1 MANNKKKSFLEYY
14 IESKKLN
21 KDIKNL
27 EKGIDRE
34 TKENKENNVNA
45 WDLLDTQTGARKVLP
60 GPSMTELQESQL
72 KKIMDP
78 DYKRPISHTIKDSV
92 ATVGPAAVS
101 AATKVVSKPLTKAIS
116 NSATKSTVNTIL
128 DKISK
133 GIGKI
138 ANYNMGA
145 KLGSDDVVEL
155 AKKADAASHKSL
167 AADAEVA
174 SKTVTKKAQDAMAD
188 HMLESIPEKEW
199 PGYMNKPYI
208 YDKDIEKLKDAA
220 KLAKYQKDYATG
232 DLTFALYDILK
243 DEFGDVKG
251 IVANA
256 DKTYDLESMADLFEL
271 AFQKPDKLRS
281 ILDDWSTME
290 KLSKEAPD
298 IQNLTD
304 LYKAHSDELWGN
316 ANKNLKKK
324 LNIEEVESFSDFMT
338 QLARDQKYFKEHGEF
353 PQVNPF
359 ALIHKDI
366 AEESI
371 KKGRTLSNKEKARVQ
386 NALLKAAKKRYK
398 GHSLF
403 EKIMNP
409 KDPIYKSLVEKS
421 DEILDANA
429 GLIEYMHKGDS
440 FEEAIRNSLLDYVF
454 DKADDN
460 YRAALYEISKGT
472 EYPDFDRLLKE
483 HPFRN
488 PDGSIKSEADII
500 KSISN
505 DPFYEKLVN
514 EFMENT
520 LKMPARNELLS
531 KVKSTELSSI
541 PLLANYVTRTAKNS
555 GVNKY
560 DPFNK
565 KSIDALPPE
574 LQPWNPDIESTYT
587 DRFWEN
593 IGNVLGVNWSGDPNR
608 FTKSQLKMVRQ
619 ALVDVAKETGFENP
633 NQIEALSSSEVLT
646 LLRKVG
652 NGKYG
657 EDIMKKVSSVANN
670 MIDSQKESREQKL
683 ADKQKQLKNL
693 EDSQNKKGD

>member
-1 MANNKKKSFLEYY
+1 MADNKKKSFLEYY

-21 KDIKNL
+21 KDIKDL
-27 EKGIDRE
+27 KKGIDKE
-34 TKENKENNVNA
+34 TKENTENNLSG

-78 DYKRPISHTIKDSV
+78 NYERPITHALKDTV
-92 ATVGPAAVS
+92 ATVGPAALS
-101 AATKVVSKPLTKAIS
+101 AATKIVSNPIIKKVGKA
-116 NSATKSTVNTIL
+116 ATKSTVNTIL

-138 ANYNMGA
+138 ANYDIGA
-145 KLGSDDVVEL
+145 KLGSDNTVKLAERANKANRKNTEAAKEL
-155 AKKADAASHKSL
+155 AINMEKKL
-167 AADAEVA
+167 
-174 SKTVTKKAQDAMAD
+174 AQDKMGVA
-188 HMLESIPEKEW
+188 EKDW
-199 PGYMNKPYI
+199 PNLIGHEYI
-208 YDKDIEKLKDAA
+208 RDKDIKKLKDAA
-220 KLAKYQKDYATG
+220 NLAEYQSNYASS
-232 DLTFALYDILK
+232 DLKAALYDILK
-243 DEFGDVKG
+243 KEFGDVKG

-256 DKTYDLESMADLFEL
+256 DKTYDLEYLKDLYEL
-271 AFQKPDKLRS
+271 AFKDPDKLRKV
-281 ILDDWSTME
+281 LDEWSTME
-290 KLSKEAPD
+290 KVSKETSD
-298 IQNLTD
+298 VSNLTD
-304 LYKAHSDELWGN
+304 LYNAFNDELWSKS
-316 ANKNLKKK
+316 NKKLKKD
-324 LNIEEVESFSDFMT
+324 LNMKEFEDLNDFMT
-338 QLARDQKYFKEHGEF
+338 SVKQELDSFKKRGEL
-353 PQVNPF
+353 PSKNPLMNR
-359 ALIHKDI
+359 AI

-371 KKGRTLSNKEKARVQ
+371 KKGRLLNNKEKARVQ
-386 NALLKAAKKRYK
+386 NAFLKAAKKRYK

-403 EKIMNP
+403 EKMMNP
-409 KDPIYKSLVEKS
+409 KDPIYKALVERS

-454 DKADDN
+454 DKADN
-460 YRAALYEISKGT
+460 SYRSALYDISKGT
-472 EYPDFDRLLKE
+472 EYPDFDKLLKN

-531 KVKSTELSSI
+531 NVKSAELSSI
-541 PLLANYVTRTAKNS
+541 PLLANYITRTARNS

-565 KSIDALPPE
+565 KSIDVLPPE

-593 IGNVLGVNWSGDPNR
+593 IGNVLGINWTGDPNR
-608 FTKSQLKMVRQ
+608 FTKSQIKMVRQ

-633 NQIEALSSSEVLT
+633 NQIDALSSSEVLT

-657 EDIMKKVSSVANN
+657 EDIAEKVRSVANN
-670 MIDSQKESREQKL
+670 MIDNQKENREQKL
-683 ADKQKQLKNL
+683 ESKQKQLKDL
-693 EDSQNKKGD
+693 EDSQNRKETK